1 MIVDHVLVE
10 KVIINWG
17 KGFSSVY
24 QTCSVS
30 YKIFFFKRFV

>member
-10 KVIINWG
+10 KVISNWG
-17 KGFSSVY
+17 KDFSSVY
-24 QTCSVS
+24 QTFSVS